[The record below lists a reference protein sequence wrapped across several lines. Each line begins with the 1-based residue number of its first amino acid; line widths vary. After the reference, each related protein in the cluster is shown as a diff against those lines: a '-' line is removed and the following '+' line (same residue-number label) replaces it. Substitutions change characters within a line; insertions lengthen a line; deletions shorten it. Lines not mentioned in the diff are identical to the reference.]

1 MAPDPSNLSG
11 KTFVAIIPARYR
23 SSRFPGKPLVSL
35 LGTPMVIHT
44 LRIAAAAIGIKNT
57 YAATDDERIARVVIE
72 HGFTPLMTDGAH
84 PTGTDRIREA
94 ADRIDADFYLN
105 VQGDEPM
112 VDPADIIKVAEKKL
126 EYPDEVICGMAPLGP
141 DDDPADRAIPKVV
154 ADDEQRLVYFSRA
167 VVPGKKEDGS
177 PHPGYWRQVCIYA
190 FTKKELV
197 AFADHGRVGS
207 LEKSE
212 DIELLRFVEMGI
224 PVRMVRC
231 AANSRAVDR
240 PEDVAKVEAEL
251 RAQGKS

>member
-1 MAPDPSNLSG
+1 MAPNPSNFLG
-11 KTFVAIIPARYR
+11 KTVVAIVPARYR
-23 SSRFPGKPLVSL
+23 SSRFPGKPLVQL
-35 LGTPMVIHT
+35 LGTPMVVRA
-44 LRIAAAAIGIKNT
+44 LRITATAIGIENT
-57 YAATDDERIARVVIE
+57 YAATDDERIAKVVSE

-84 PTGTDRIREA
+84 PTGTDRLREA
-94 ADRIDADFYLN
+94 VDQIDADFYLN

-126 EYPDEVICGMAPLGP
+126 EYPCEVICGMAPLGP

-154 ADDEQRLVYFSRA
+154 ADDEQRLVYFSRTA
-167 VVPGKKEDGS
+167 APGKKDDGS

-212 DIELLRFVEMGI
+212 DIELLRFVEMRVPI
-224 PVRMVRC
+224 RMVRC
-231 AANSRAVDR
+231 AANSWAVDK
-240 PEDVAKVEAEL
+240 PEDVAKVEAML
-251 RAQGKS
+251 KAQGKP